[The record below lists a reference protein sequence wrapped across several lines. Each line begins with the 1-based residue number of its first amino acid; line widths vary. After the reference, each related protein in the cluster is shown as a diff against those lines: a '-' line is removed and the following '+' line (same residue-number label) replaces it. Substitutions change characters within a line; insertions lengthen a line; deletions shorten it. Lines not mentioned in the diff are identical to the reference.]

1 MTHKSTKRIKS
12 SIRKARFD
20 AAVLMSLLRFLMV
33 LIQTTGGRKGLTKAQ
48 RRSLAITE
56 RQLGVR
62 ASAGRAHGAKKHR
75 KKHHLRAGIHRVRVG
90 KHLRKVRVLA
100 NGKWMF
106 MKG

>member
-1 MTHKSTKRIKS
+1 MTHKSTKRIKA
-12 SIRKARFD
+12 SIRKAKFD
-20 AAVLMSLLRFLMV
+20 AQELMALLRFLMV
-33 LIQTTGGRKGLTKAQ
+33 MLQTTGGRNNLTKSQ
-48 RRSLAITE
+48 RKSLAITE

-62 ASAGRAHGAKKHR
+62 VSAGRAHGAKKHH

-90 KHLRKVRVLA
+90 RHMRKVRVLP